1 MTPPTDSADSSLAP
15 ITDVESLR
23 DRSDVPF
30 HDDSDDVD
38 AETVDAVAGL
48 DDWAVVGVTDDDGS
62 VLLRR
67 LTPDCEL
74 KLPVSGVGEEDDF
87 VAAARSA
94 VEDVLGLPVELDGV
108 EGVWT
113 FEAHEA
119 DGDRSATRRFVVF
132 GATPAVDTAGVSLP
146 TDDVPDED
154 APVESGWF
162 DEFPE
167 DGEKAPGTDLFFD

>member
-15 ITDVESLR
+15 ITDAESLR

-30 HDDSDDVD
+30 HDDADDVP

-48 DDWAVVGVTDDDGS
+48 DDLAVVGVTDDDGS

-74 KLPVSGVGEEDDF
+74 KLPVESVGDDEDF
-87 VAAARSA
+87 VAAARVA
-94 VEDVLGLPVELDGV
+94 VEDVVGLPVELDAV

-113 FEAHEA
+113 FEAREA

-146 TDDVPDED
+146 TDDSPGTD
-154 APVESGWF
+154 APAEAGWF

-167 DGEKAPGTDLFFD
+167 DGERAPGTDLFFD

>member
-67 LTPDCEL
+67 LTPT
-74 KLPVSGVGEEDDF
+74 VN
-87 VAAARSA
+87 
-94 VEDVLGLPVELDGV
+94 
-108 EGVWT
+108 
-113 FEAHEA
+113 
-119 DGDRSATRRFVVF
+119 
-132 GATPAVDTAGVSLP
+132 
-146 TDDVPDED
+146 
-154 APVESGWF
+154 
-162 DEFPE
+162 
-167 DGEKAPGTDLFFD
+167 